1 MTKIRDECEVVD
13 NVTDLGSRLNI
24 LSRLNGN
31 RMPVFLN
38 CFHDGI
44 SLEAEVKQI
53 LSVRSSLQWLIS
65 LGSVTCH

>member
-31 RMPVFLN
+31 RMPVFLIVSMMALVWKQKSN
-38 CFHDGI
+38 KF
-44 SLEAEVKQI
+44 SASEA
-53 LSVRSSLQWLIS
+53 RYR
-65 LGSVTCH
+65 G